1 LRTVRPSK
9 TGYALADAGRGAPS
23 FAILY
28 LDLDQFQDVK
38 STHGHSAEDV
48 LLKSVAARLI
58 GCARATDLVAHV
70 GGARFAVLQSNL
82 TDLADAA
89 ALASRI
95 RDVLSTPHLLGDA
108 EMCITSRRRTVSA
121 VGTRAPLARNFTRQG
136 RANWRSP
143 TGAIA

>member
-82 TDLADAA
+82 TDLADGA
-89 ALASRI
+89 ALTSRI
-95 RDVLSTPHLLGDA
+95 REVLSTPI
-108 EMCITSRRRTVSA
+108 CS
-121 VGTRAPLARNFTRQG
+121 GTRKCA
-136 RANWRSP
+136 SP
-143 TGAIA
+143 

>member
-70 GGARFAVLQSNL
+70 GGRQ
-82 TDLADAA
+82 
-89 ALASRI
+89 
-95 RDVLSTPHLLGDA
+95 
-108 EMCITSRRRTVSA
+108 VS
-121 VGTRAPLARNFTRQG
+121 
-136 RANWRSP
+136 SP
-143 TGAIA
+143 TIESNRSCRWSSADVEDS